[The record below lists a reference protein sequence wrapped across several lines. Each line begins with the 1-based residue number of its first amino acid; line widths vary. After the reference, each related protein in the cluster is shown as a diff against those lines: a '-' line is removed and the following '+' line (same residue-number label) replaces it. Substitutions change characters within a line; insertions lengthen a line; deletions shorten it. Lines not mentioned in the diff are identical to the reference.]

1 MTGPIGATH
10 EEDETMAKYAILI
23 YEDEAGYA
31 AGGAE
36 LFGEVMQAHGAFSEK
51 AGAAIVGGEALQ
63 PTSTATSLRTNGAG
77 EVTVTDGAF
86 AETKEA
92 LGGFYLIEAE
102 DLDAAIEIAKT
113 CPAALGGVEVRP
125 VMVFD

>member
-1 MTGPIGATH
+1 
-10 EEDETMAKYAILI
+10 MAKYAILI

-36 LFGEVMQAHGAFSEK
+36 LYGEVMQAHGAFSEK

-63 PTSTATSLRTNGAG
+63 PTSTATSLRTDGAG

-102 DLDAAIEIAKT
+102 RPGRRRSRSPRR
-113 CPAALGGVEVRP
+113 CPRP
-125 VMVFD
+125 SAGSRCAR

>member
-1 MTGPIGATH
+1 
-10 EEDETMAKYAILI
+10 MAKYAILI
-23 YEDEAGYA
+23 YEDEAAYA

-36 LFGEVMQAHGAFSEK
+36 LFGEVMEAHGAFSQQ

-63 PTSTATSLRTNGAG
+63 PTATATSLRTDGSG

-102 DLDAAIEIAKT
+102 DLDAAIAIAKT

-125 VMVFD
+125 VMAFD

>member
-1 MTGPIGATH
+1 MATRYMFLLYS
-10 EEDETMAKYAILI
+10 DESGMADVTPEQWDQML
-23 YEDEAGYA
+23 
-31 AGGAE
+31 
-36 LFGEVMQAHGAFSEK
+36 QAHNAWAESVHV
-51 AGAAIVGGEALQ
+51 AGAAIVSGEALA
-63 PTSTATSLRTNGAG
+63 PSTTSTTVRKNGG
-77 EVTVTDGAF
+77 SPTVTDGPF

-102 DLDAAIEIAKT
+102 DLDAAIAIAKT